1 MIIKRK
7 RETGS
12 VRPGV
17 GLNGPLWLS
26 YQLATDLEVGA
37 IAVAI

>member
-1 MIIKRK
+1 
-7 RETGS
+7 
-12 VRPGV
+12 VRLTRPRSSGV